1 MEEST
6 DGFRAPARPRGGYE
20 VASPA
25 GRPLVPAALGAA
37 QVVSQLLAWSFLMPS
52 YDTTLTGAGVL
63 HPWMVQLCG
72 PCAWVEP
79 VPCTLK
85 PEGKEAAAGLERPHA
100 LQRHHPHR

>member
-20 VASPA
+20 AASPA

-52 YDTTLTGAGVL
+52 YDTTLTGAVPVL
-63 HPWMVQLCG
+63 HPGSCLF
-72 PCAWVEP
+72 PFLHL
-79 VPCTLK
+79 T
-85 PEGKEAAAGLERPHA
+85 
-100 LQRHHPHR
+100 